1 MSGRL
6 GPALRARAR
15 HLARL
20 GRPLAFALCTAI
32 IGWLGGLVWFAQT
45 IPDALLDDTTHT
57 DAVVV
62 LTGGPLRLRT
72 GLQILSEGRARKLF
86 VSGVYR
92 TVDVSEL
99 LRVARQAPAA
109 AECCIALG
117 HAADNTAG
125 NALET
130 RDWMAHEGFKSLR
143 LVTASYHLKR
153 SLLEFHR
160 AMPMAVIVPHPVFP
174 EGFKRADWWRWPG
187 TLTLIVNEYHKY
199 LAALVRP
206 PFAGEGD
213 TAHDAPPAGES

>member
-6 GPALRARAR
+6 GLALGACARE
-15 HLARL
+15 LARL
-20 GRPLAFALCTAI
+20 SRPIAFALGAAVV
-32 IGWLGGLVWFAQT
+32 GWLGGLVWFAQT
-45 IPDALLDDTTHT
+45 IPDALPDEATQS

-72 GLQILSEGRARKLF
+72 GLQILTEGRAKKLF

-109 AECCIALG
+109 VECCIALG

-143 LVTASYHLKR
+143 LVTASYHMKR
-153 SLLEFHR
+153 SLMEFHR
-160 AMPMAVIVPHPVFP
+160 AMPAATIIPHPVFP

-187 TLTLIVNEYHKY
+187 TLSLIVNEYHKY

-206 PFAGEGD
+206 PFGNDAE
-213 TAHDAPPAGES
+213 TVQSAPPASES